1 MMIIKVIEL
10 MLYIFI
16 CGATAGL
23 LGYSFWMLTQII
35 RDVFAKRDGE

>member
-1 MMIIKVIEL
+1 MMMLKVIEL
-10 MLYIFI
+10 MLCIFI